1 MNFSVRIC
9 LVAFFVLFL
18 SSCGDEGSGSLAPE
32 SCDCSSSIQSST
44 SVSSSESSSI
54 PQSSSSLSKESS
66 SSENEK
72 PGYVTD
78 SRDGQVYRIEKIGYQ
93 TWMAENLNYRYLAKT
108 SQLDSSSFC
117 YDNDSLNCESF
128 GRLYSWS
135 AAMDSLSE
143 FGSKGAGCGFSKV
156 CKPKGFVRG
165 VCPEGWHLPT
175 DGEWMTLVSFV
186 GDKSLAGK
194 ELKFTDGWGSD
205 GESRSGNGV
214 DSYAFAAL
222 PAGIRVG
229 MTNEIYDEYDD
240 VDFTIGNYED
250 LGGLACFWTSSE
262 YDDDNSY
269 YWMFSLG
276 NSVGN
281 AWVDKSIGCSVRC
294 VKDSE

>member
-1 MNFSVRIC
+1 MNFSVKIC

-44 SVSSSESSSI
+44 SVSSSESSSV

-66 SSENEK
+66 SSENEN

-108 SQLDSSSFC
+108 SQLDSTSFC

-135 AAMDSLSE
+135 AAMDSSSE
-143 FGSKGAGCGFSKV
+143 FGSKGAGCGFSKE

-269 YWMFSLG
+269 YWMFSR
-276 NSVGN
+276 NSSVGN

>member
-44 SVSSSESSSI
+44 SVSSSESSSV
-54 PQSSSSLSKESS
+54 PQSSSSLSMESS

-269 YWMFSLG
+269 YWMFSR
-276 NSVGN
+276 NSSVGN

>member
-1 MNFSVRIC
+1 MIFSIKVC
-9 LVAFFVLFL
+9 LISFFILLL
-18 SSCGDEGSGSLAPE
+18 SSCGNGG
-32 SCDCSSSIQSST
+32 SSSSALDGGD
-44 SVSSSESSSI
+44 SSSS
-54 PQSSSSLSKESS
+54 QCSSSSLSKESS

-93 TWMAENLNYRYLAKT
+93 IWMAENLNYRYLAKT

-117 YDNDSLNCESF
+117 YDNDSLNCEKY

-135 AAMDSLSE
+135 AAMDSSSE
-143 FGSKGAGCGFSKV
+143 FGSKGAGCGFNKE

-194 ELKFTDGWGSD
+194 ELKSTDGWGSY

-214 DSYAFAAL
+214 DTYAFAAL

-240 VDFTIGNYED
+240 IYFTIGNYEQ
-250 LGGLACFWTSSE
+250 LGGMACFWSSTE
-262 YDDDNSY
+262 DGKDYGY